1 MEHRSDHWE
10 FARRAAAVAF
20 LEGFREGRP
29 MEELRTILP
38 GELEATGQ
46 MDAARI
52 LRALVRPSEPG
63 ESRIRALFVEV

>member
-1 MEHRSDHWE
+1 MGYRLDEWE

-52 LRALVRPSEPG
+52 LRALVQPREQTASGVRTLLAE
-63 ESRIRALFVEV
+63 R